1 MFTWDQ
7 LTVEAESVTLGD
19 GDLRA
24 LAEAD
29 DGLGADGDIVGDGG
43 GLVRGDLARVALQ
56 WHL

>member
-1 MFTWDQ
+1 MVTWDQ
-7 LTVEAESVTLGD
+7 LTVEAESAALGD

-29 DGLGADGDIVGDGG
+29 DGLGADGDVVGDGR
-43 GLVRGDLARVALQ
+43 GLVRRDLARVALQ

>member
-1 MFTWDQ
+1 MVTWDQ
-7 LTVEAESVTLGD
+7 LTVEAESAALGD

-29 DGLGADGDIVGDGG
+29 NGLRADGDIVGDGG
-43 GLVRGDLARVALQ
+43 GLVGGDLARVALQ